1 METIMEKVTINQA
14 KANAKRILE
23 SIDKKLVDKVKLIK
37 CNYYELLESLD
48 SLETS
53 ITVDEKVIVGLYN
66 GCKRDQTAEGQ
77 VVTSYK
83 VDPIIDI
90 LTELYNAIPENERI
104 ATNKTVTV
112 KVDDRTARIKA
123 AKLAGVNAETMRM
136 IWPDCADVIEAVF
149 AETTEPVETTTE
161 TSWS

>member
-1 METIMEKVTINQA
+1 MEKVTINQA

-23 SIDKKLVDKVKLIK
+23 NIDKKLVDKVKLIK

-48 SLETS
+48 SLEGS
-53 ITVDEKVIVGLYN
+53 LVVDEKIIVGLYN

-77 VVTSYK
+77 VIKSYK
-83 VDPIIDI
+83 VDPIVDI
-90 LTELYNAIPENERI
+90 ITELYNAIPENERI
-104 ATNKTVTV
+104 ATNKTVAV
-112 KVDDRTARIKA
+112 KVDDRMARIKA

-149 AETTEPVETTTE
+149 AEPTETTESTE

>member
-1 METIMEKVTINQA
+1 MEKVTINQA

-23 SIDKKLVDKVKLIK
+23 SVDKNLVYKTKLIK

-48 SLETS
+48 SLEGS
-53 ITVDEKVIVGLYN
+53 LAVDEKTIVGLYN

-77 VVTSYK
+77 VVKSYK
-83 VDPIIDI
+83 VDPIVDI

-104 ATNKTVTV
+104 TTSKTVAV
-112 KVDDRTARIKA
+112 KVDDRMARIKA
-123 AKLAGVNAETMRM
+123 AKLAGVNADTMRM

-149 AETTEPVETTTE
+149 AEPIETTESTE